1 MEPGRSRRCIG
12 RCGMEWKN
20 RGLKIDRLGN
30 VIFVLT
36 NQRLESLIK
45 RAYAQT
51 SQKVVVLIDEYDA
64 LRLL

>member
-1 MEPGRSRRCIG
+1 M
-12 RCGMEWKN
+12 KV
-20 RGLKIDRLGN
+20 DRLGN

-51 SQKVVVLIDEYDA
+51 SQKVVVLINEYDA
-64 LRLL
+64 LRLLQTYLFHHPLM

>member
-1 MEPGRSRRCIG
+1 
-12 RCGMEWKN
+12 MEWKN

-64 LRLL
+64 LRLLQTYLFHHPLM

>member
-1 MEPGRSRRCIG
+1 
-12 RCGMEWKN
+12 MEWKN

-45 RAYAQT
+45 RADAQT